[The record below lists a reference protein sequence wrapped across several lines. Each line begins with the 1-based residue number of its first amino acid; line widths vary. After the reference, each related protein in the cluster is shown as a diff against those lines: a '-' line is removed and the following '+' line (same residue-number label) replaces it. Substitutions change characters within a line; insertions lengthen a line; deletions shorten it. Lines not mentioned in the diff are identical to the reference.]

1 MDGLD
6 RFARRWLA
14 RPYTAAKLKV
24 AKKKQKK
31 GEGSDR
37 VGWAA
42 VCAPAEVVL
51 DLADL
56 DMDLQLQNDCGHT
69 GVPN

>member
-1 MDGLD
+1 M
-6 RFARRWLA
+6 
-14 RPYTAAKLKV
+14 